1 MTDWTELL
9 RPETRIQLL
18 QNFKEQEPRKGSGRE
33 IDFRPAGKLFVPWG
47 AATFLITECDGD
59 GLAFGLSDLGF
70 GSPELGYISL
80 DELAEIR
87 GPGGL
92 RVEEDIHFRPDKTL
106 SEYAA
111 DARVHS
117 RIRA

>member
-1 MTDWTELL
+1 MDWTELL

-18 QNFKEQEPRKGSGRE
+18 KNHKEQEPRKGRNE
-33 IDFRPAGKLFVPWG
+33 IDFEPAAKLFVPWG
-47 AATFLITECDGD
+47 AATFLITEVDAD

-92 RVEEDIHFRPDKTL
+92 TVEEDIHFRAKKTINQ
-106 SEYAA
+106 YAEE
-111 DARVHS
+111 ARS
-117 RIRA
+117 KGRIVA